1 MMYEKYQL
9 QVFAVIGSLGFS
21 HVITFHTF
29 AKAIA
34 SPPERILLHFFSHF
48 FPGVMEGPLSV
59 LGFFT
64 LLYVPVLYWQDA
76 GIRTLD
82 AATVRYTAM
91 SYTYP

>member
-1 MMYEKYQL
+1 MYEKYQL

-48 FPGVMEGPLSV
+48 FPL
-59 LGFFT
+59 
-64 LLYVPVLYWQDA
+64 
-76 GIRTLD
+76 
-82 AATVRYTAM
+82 
-91 SYTYP
+91 